1 MRHSKHLTLLVATLI
16 ALILVGVMYYLYLT
30 TLSSETMNYIEPETP
45 VAAEPE
51 PKRDIEALTERLRNI
66 ETPERSPEEIAE
78 LTQRLES
85 VRGTNDRTPEE
96 TAELTAR
103 LQAAE

>member
-1 MRHSKHLTLLVATLI
+1 MRHSKHLILLVATLI
-16 ALILVGVMYYLYLT
+16 ALILAGVMYYLYLT
-30 TLSSETMNYIEPETP
+30 TLSSETMNYTEPETQ

-51 PKRDIEALTERLRNI
+51 RDIEALTERLRNI

-96 TAELTAR
+96 IAELTAR

>member
-16 ALILVGVMYYLYLT
+16 ALILAGVMYYLYLT
-30 TLSSETMNYIEPETP
+30 TLSSETMNYIEPETQ
-45 VAAEPE
+45 VAADPE

-85 VRGTNDRTPEE
+85 VRGTNDSTPEE

>member
-1 MRHSKHLTLLVATLI
+1 MKHSKHLSILVATLI
-16 ALILVGVMYYLYLT
+16 ALILAGVMYYLYLT
-30 TLSSETMNYIEPETP
+30 TLSGDDINYTEPTAQ
-45 VAAEPE
+45 VVAEPE
-51 PKRDIEALTERLRNI
+51 PERDIEALSERLRTI
-66 ETPERSPEEIAE
+66 ETSERSLEEIAE

-96 TAELTAR
+96 IAALTAR